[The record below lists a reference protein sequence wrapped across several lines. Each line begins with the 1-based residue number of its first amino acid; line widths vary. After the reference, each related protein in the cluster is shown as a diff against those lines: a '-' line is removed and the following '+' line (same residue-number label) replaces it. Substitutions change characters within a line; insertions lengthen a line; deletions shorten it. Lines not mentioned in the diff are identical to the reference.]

1 MVEAAM
7 SGADPKAEPASR
19 RLVRVWLVLA
29 VLAAGIVLI
38 EMRDRKAVE
47 NEMPAEEPWL
57 LPVEITQVGAIEIVN
72 KGTLH
77 RFERDSAGLWFYH
90 GIHADTT
97 AEHSHVTDP
106 VAADK
111 IDASLVGFSRA
122 RKERRFP
129 LKVEAD
135 EFGVTRPDIFI
146 MVYRPK
152 EVQPL
157 ARYAVGIVA
166 PDGVSRYVLPV
177 GSNHVITIANYQID
191 NLLNLVRAVGEKS
204 AQGNP
209 KK

>member
-1 MVEAAM
+1 M
-7 SGADPKAEPASR
+7 SGSDPKAKPASR
-19 RLVRVWLVLA
+19 RLALVWLVLA

-97 AEHSHVTDP
+97 AEHGHVTDP

-111 IDASLVGFSRA
+111 INASLVGFSRA

-135 EFGVTRPDIFI
+135 EFGVTRPEVFI
-146 MVYRPK
+146 MAYRLKDP
-152 EVQPL
+152 QPL
-157 ARYAVGIVA
+157 VRYAVGIVA
-166 PDGVSRYVLPV
+166 PDNVSRYVLPV
-177 GSNHVITIANYQID
+177 GSAEVVTIAEFHIT
-191 NLLNLVRAVGEKS
+191 NLLDLIAGMQAQPAAVGTAPVS
-204 AQGNP
+204 R
-209 KK
+209 